1 LELEP
6 ERAPALAQLA
16 ALTAEQGDSAAA
28 VALYDRAATA
38 DPEDASYAWGAIEL
52 LSGSDDGAELERR
65 LEALLARHATHAA
78 AAELLARR
86 LSERDPDR
94 ALALALRA
102 VRLLGGPDALD
113 TLGRIQLEQGDSE
126 SAARSFGASV
136 RLRPESPSSQ
146 YWLGRALIATEDE
159 EGARRAFEA
168 SLALGAFPEREV
180 AQAELARL
188 NGD

>member
-1 LELEP
+1 MPHLLLNTLALDPHRWTP
-6 ERAPALAQLA
+6 EKV
-16 ALTAEQGDSAAA
+16 G
-28 VALYDRAATA
+28 Y
-38 DPEDASYAWGAIEL
+38 Y
-52 LSGSDDGAELERR
+52 R

-94 ALALALRA
+94 AIALALRA

-113 TLGRIQLEQGDSE
+113 TLGRIQLARGDAQGG
-126 SAARSFGASV
+126 ARSLGASV
-136 RLRPESPSSQ
+136 RLRPDSASTQ
-146 YWLGRALIATEDE
+146 YWLSQALAATEDE
-159 EGARRAFEA
+159 EGARRALVA
-168 SLALGAFPEREV
+168 SLAQGAFPEREA